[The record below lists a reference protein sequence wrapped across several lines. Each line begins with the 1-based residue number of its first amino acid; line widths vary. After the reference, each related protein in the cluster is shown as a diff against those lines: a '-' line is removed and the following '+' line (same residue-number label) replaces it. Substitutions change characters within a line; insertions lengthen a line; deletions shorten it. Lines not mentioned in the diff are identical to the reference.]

1 MNETK
6 TYEDVSK
13 LIDEAQTVLRK
24 LDVRV
29 RESSVLH
36 KIFQDAR
43 KVAKLWSTEPSRL
56 TIHMAINL
64 LHADK
69 ICDAIVRLQSD
80 PKIADHL
87 RLVSGGNMN
96 LSQRDKSPG
105 KDILWELTLLNSIN
119 RASIKA
125 SLVEPPD
132 IVADMEFGEYSI
144 ACKKIYSEKNVIGR
158 LRSGVDQVAR
168 SKKKGIVA
176 FNLDDLTPGD
186 SILAKGDMESSMRRV
201 SYFNAEFISR
211 YRDEFQ
217 EYVKKK
223 KIDGI
228 LVSTSILADVVTD
241 ARRLSNVT
249 QYDFWTLSGH
259 KESNIRLESFVDRLK
274 ARPTFIWYLNS

>member
-13 LIDEAQTVLRK
+13 LIDEAQDVLRK

-43 KVAKLWSTEPSRL
+43 KVAKFWSTEPSRL
-56 TIHMAINL
+56 TINMAISL

-69 ICDAIVRLQSD
+69 ICDAIVRLQND

-87 RLVSGGNMN
+87 RIVSGGNVN
-96 LSQRDKSPG
+96 LSQRDRSPG
-105 KDILWELTLLNSIN
+105 KDILWELTLLNSIR

-125 SLVEPPD
+125 SLIEPPD
-132 IVADMEFGEYSI
+132 IVVDMEFGEYSI
-144 ACKKIYSEKNVIGR
+144 ACKKIYSESNVIGR
-158 LRSGVDQVAR
+158 LRSGVDQIAR
-168 SKKKGIVA
+168 SKNKGIVA

-201 SYFNAEFISR
+201 SRFNMEFISR
-211 YRDEFQ
+211 HQSEFQ
-217 EYVKKK
+217 EYVGKK

-228 LVSTSILADVVTD
+228 LVSTSILADVITD
-241 ARRLSNVT
+241 GRRLSNVT

-259 KESNIRLESFVDRLK
+259 KKSNIRIESFVDRLK
-274 ARPTFIWYLNS
+274 NRPFFI